1 MYCTAWQQKIYKQV
15 KTPKKK
21 QQPQTKPKHTHTHTL
36 FSATS
41 MPFKFKLAQFIKN
54 SYIFYDYDGT

>member
-21 QQPQTKPKHTHTHTL
+21 NNNHKPNQNTHTHTL